1 MGFLSAGDLA
11 RRRDHRIIDVR
22 PAPERFGPLGYLPG
36 SRSVPLEDIV
46 REPAS
51 LTRLYPI
58 ETPLA
63 LVCLSGRRSAR
74 LIPTVRQ
81 LGYRSAL
88 SLTGGVLAWRAS
100 GLPIC
105 GVSPPDPSSLPRLS
119 SKASFYRTLLACFMA
134 ESAEHHLDRGDLDLS
149 LAAQAVERV
158 WREEIVMTSMSP
170 SFEAVNNVLDRV
182 AEIAWVHGF
191 PADKMAEN
199 IDRMREAWARA
210 PG

>member
-1 MGFLSAGDLA
+1 MSSISAGDLA
-11 RRRDHRIIDVR
+11 RRRDHRIIDIR

-36 SRSVPLEDIV
+36 SRSVPLDDIV
-46 REPAS
+46 RSPAS
-51 LTRLYPI
+51 LTRLYPLD
-58 ETPLA
+58 TPIV

-74 LIPTVRQ
+74 LVPTVHQ
-81 LGYRSAL
+81 MGYRSVV
-88 SLTGGVLAWRAS
+88 SLTGGVLDWRTS
-100 GLPIC
+100 GLPVC

-134 ESAEHHLDRGDLDLS
+134 ESAERHLDRGDLDLS

-158 WREEIVMTSMSP
+158 WREEIVMASLSP
-170 SFEAVNNVLDRV
+170 SFESVNNVLDRV

>member
-1 MGFLSAGDLA
+1 MSSISAGDLA
-11 RRRDHRIIDVR
+11 RRRDHRIIDIR

-36 SRSVPLEDIV
+36 SRSVPLDDIV
-46 REPAS
+46 RSPAS
-51 LTRLYPI
+51 LTRLYPLD
-58 ETPLA
+58 TPIV

-74 LIPTVRQ
+74 LVPTVHQ
-81 LGYRSAL
+81 MGYRSVV
-88 SLTGGVLAWRAS
+88 SLTGGVLDWRTS
-100 GLPIC
+100 GLPVC

-134 ESAEHHLDRGDLDLS
+134 ESAERHLDRGDLDLS

-158 WREEIVMTSMSP
+158 WREEIVMASLSP
-170 SFEAVNNVLDRV
+170 SFESVNNVLDRI